1 MHAVNLFLVS
11 ILPNRFRKY
20 NIVSTMS
27 GIINALTYVGSALAI
42 YGFGYLSETF
52 GWGACVFSWIV
63 IAALGA
69 HISFLAIK
77 RWQAFKEQ

>member
-1 MHAVNLFLVS
+1 MHTVNLFLVS

-27 GIINALTYVGSALAI
+27 GIINALAYVGSALAI

-52 GWGACVFSWIV
+52 DWGACVFSWII
-63 IAALGA
+63 IALLGA
-69 HISFLAIK
+69 LISFAAIQQWK
-77 RWQAFKEQ
+77 AFKQQ